1 MNRARACVTAPAHAQ
16 HSVEGQGWVQEGGGI
31 DQGASGGGIPTLQ
44 PSQVHYYPPV
54 ETVKQLIDL

>member
-31 DQGASGGGIPTLQ
+31 DQGASGGGIPAL
-44 PSQVHYYPPV
+44 
-54 ETVKQLIDL
+54 